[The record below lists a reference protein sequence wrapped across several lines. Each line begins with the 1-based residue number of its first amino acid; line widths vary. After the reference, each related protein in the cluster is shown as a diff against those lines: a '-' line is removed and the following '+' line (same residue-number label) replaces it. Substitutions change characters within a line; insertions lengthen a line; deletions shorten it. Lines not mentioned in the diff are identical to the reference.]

1 MNRLSISLAVFAALS
16 LLAALG
22 VSALRGVMAT
32 APRFKPN
39 RTWGGNFRLSDVAGC
54 ALRLRSSSGGVGP

>member
-1 MNRLSISLAVFAALS
+1 MNRLSISLVVFAALS
-16 LLAALG
+16 LLAPLG

-39 RTWGGNFRLSDVAGC
+39 RTWGNKFRLSDVAGY
-54 ALRLRSSSGGVGP
+54 ALHLRPSSGGVGP